1 MEQILCESTK
11 HLPSWNLQSN
21 GVGETDINQRVKQ
34 KRDCFSKSY
43 EGKMRGATSLWRVDL
58 KDDLD
63 SLPLYSSHILCNASW
78 SSH

>member
-43 EGKMRGATSLWRVDL
+43 EGKMRGATSL
-58 KDDLD
+58 
-63 SLPLYSSHILCNASW
+63 
-78 SSH
+78 